1 MKEVK
6 IVTVIKSCKDCPHFS
21 EERMYT
27 ADSFE
32 MPFNWFC
39 NQTGEKRKIRGYV
52 EWHEEDKI
60 KIPVWCPFNEDNL
73 NKKV

>member
-1 MKEVK
+1 MRKIEVK
-6 IVTVIKSCKDCPHFS
+6 IPLTTCRKCPHFS

-32 MPFNWFC
+32 IPFNWFC
-39 NQTGEKRKIRGYV
+39 NHGEKRKIRGYV

-60 KIPVWCPFNEDNL
+60 EIPNWCPFNDKNL
-73 NKKV
+73 NVKV